1 MRKAS
6 EIIRRKLMDEGGRAR
21 IPQLQKGKYAEIQL
35 IGNNSLA
42 SDKLPSFNLSLDVF
56 DIVVDFIREQ
66 GGKARKGGGRSPD
79 SKVGYGQCTK
89 DTIMYCVATKYF
101 GCSIGESTFDPIFII
116 AAVLDWAGVAYNKV
130 GSITLKYG
138 F

>member
-1 MRKAS
+1 
-6 EIIRRKLMDEGGRAR
+6 
-21 IPQLQKGKYAEIQL
+21 
-35 IGNNSLA
+35 
-42 SDKLPSFNLSLDVF
+42 
-56 DIVVDFIREQ
+56 
-66 GGKARKGGGRSPD
+66 
-79 SKVGYGQCTK
+79 
-89 DTIMYCVATKYF
+89 MYCVATKYF